1 MAAYPVATDDG
12 CIVLNRRRILK
23 MRRNPMQTSPSSV
36 SRFASAAAAAT
47 PTTAATAA
55 VRSPLVAFTAHA
67 ESPRAAT
74 SPAPALAAAH
84 LHTDDADSTP
94 AVQLLASTLDEA
106 ARRNASDLHVEP
118 TEHGWRIRLRVDGVL
133 HDMAQPPAYLRDAF
147 VTRIKV
153 LARMDIAERRVP
165 QDGRLRLARGTTSSD
180 YRVNSLPTLFGEK
193 LVLRRLEALPAD
205 LTLAA
210 LGLDARQ
217 QTDVDAAI
225 RAPHGLV
232 LVTGPT
238 GSGKTLSLYC
248 FLQML
253 NAASRNI
260 CSVEDPA
267 EIQLAG
273 INQVNV
279 REKAGLTFAVA
290 LRAFLRQDPDV
301 IMVGEIRDEETA
313 DVAVKAAQTGHLV
326 LSTLHT
332 NDAPSAVARLI
343 DIGVERYNLAAAL
356 RMVTAQRLVRRL
368 CPACKTPD
376 PLCDT
381 GAADVMSRCS
391 DHQSWPP
398 GSMREDARSDREP
411 FAPQGCEA
419 CHGIGYRGRIGV
431 HQVLPV
437 SDALRELIVHGADS
451 HRLTKQAQTDGVATL
466 RDAALARVRDGTTSL
481 AEALAA
487 TEVA

>member
-1 MAAYPVATDDG
+1 
-12 CIVLNRRRILK
+12 
-23 MRRNPMQTSPSSV
+23 MQASSP
-36 SRFASAAAAAT
+36 
-47 PTTAATAA
+47 
-55 VRSPLVAFTAHA
+55 
-67 ESPRAAT
+67 
-74 SPAPALAAAH
+74 LAAAPRPIVFDRESAPQSVKAPH
-84 LHTDDADSTP
+84 APQAPRTTPFNADPPSALADSDNVP
-94 AVQLLASTLDEA
+94 AVRLLTETLQEA
-106 ARRNASDLHVEP
+106 TRRNASDLHIEP
-118 TEHGWRIRLRVDGVL
+118 TEHGWRIRLRIDGVL
-133 HDMAQPPAYLRDAF
+133 HAIATPPTHLRDAF
-147 VTRIKV
+147 ITRVKV
-153 LARMDIAERRVP
+153 LARLDIAERRVP
-165 QDGRLRLARGTTSSD
+165 QDGRLRIATSPGRVED

-193 LVLRRLEALPAD
+193 LVLRRLDALPAD
-205 LTLAA
+205 LSLDS

-217 QTDVDAAI
+217 RNTVDAAI

-248 FLQML
+248 FLNLL
-253 NAASRNI
+253 NGEARNL

-273 INQVNV
+273 INQVSV

-332 NDAPSAVARLI
+332 NDAPAAIARLL
-343 DIGVERYNLAAAL
+343 DIGVEPYNLAAAL

-368 CPACKTPD
+368 CMACRAPAHESAKALEAAGFTPD
-376 PLCDT
+376 LAT
-381 GAADVMSRCS
+381 GSPADW
-391 DHQSWPP
+391 Q
-398 GSMREDARSDREP
+398 P
-411 FAPQGCEA
+411 FTATGCAA
-419 CHGIGYRGRIGV
+419 CHGIGYRGRVGV
-431 HQVLPV
+431 HQVMPV
-437 SDALRELIVHGADS
+437 SDAMRELIVTRAGTHELA
-451 HRLTKQAQTDGVATL
+451 RLAQAEHVTTL

>member
-1 MAAYPVATDDG
+1 
-12 CIVLNRRRILK
+12 
-23 MRRNPMQTSPSSV
+23 MQSSSTSNSPSGERASPRPIA
-36 SRFASAAAAAT
+36 SPDADPAPHPFASGARRDALSAPSNASAA
-47 PTTAATAA
+47 
-55 VRSPLVAFTAHA
+55 H
-67 ESPRAAT
+67 
-74 SPAPALAAAH
+74 PAPDSR
-84 LHTDDADSTP
+84 DDNTP
-94 AVQLLASTLDEA
+94 AVKLLTDTLREAS
-106 ARRNASDLHVEP
+106 RRNASDLHIEP
-118 TEHGWRIRLRVDGVL
+118 AEHGWRMRLRIDGVL
-133 HDMAQPPAYLRDAF
+133 HQIAQPPAHLRDAF
-147 VTRIKV
+147 ITRVKV

-165 QDGRLRLARGTTSSD
+165 QDGRLRIASAPGRIED

-193 LVLRRLEALPAD
+193 LVLRRLDALPTD
-205 LTLAA
+205 LSLDA
-210 LGLDARQ
+210 LGLDALQRA
-217 QTDVDAAI
+217 TVDAAI

-253 NAASRNI
+253 NGESRNL

-267 EIQLAG
+267 EIQLEG
-273 INQVNV
+273 INQVSV

-332 NDAPSAVARLI
+332 NDAPAAIARLL
-343 DIGVERYNLAAAL
+343 DIGVEPYNLAAAL

-368 CPACKTPD
+368 CVACRTPVQE
-376 PLCDT
+376 T
-381 GAADVMSRCS
+381 AAALRAAGFTDDRL
-391 DHQSWPP
+391 DGWQPWRAP
-398 GSMREDARSDREP
+398 GCA
-411 FAPQGCEA
+411 A
-419 CHGIGYRGRIGV
+419 CHGIGFRGRVGI
-431 HQVLPV
+431 HQVMPV
-437 SDALRELIVHGADS
+437 SDALRELIVAKAD
-451 HRLTKQAQTDGVATL
+451 TQALARVAQADGVGSL

-481 AEALAA
+481 AEALDA

>member
-1 MAAYPVATDDG
+1 MQDSSQRAASLRPVAVDSESPAKPRHNAFAAG
-12 CIVLNRRRILK
+12 AKVSANLN
-23 MRRNPMQTSPSSV
+23 SSLAD
-36 SRFASAAAAAT
+36 SDNA
-47 PTTAATAA
+47 PA
-55 VRSPLVAFTAHA
+55 VRLLTDTLQ
-67 ESPRAAT
+67 EAT
-74 SPAPALAAAH
+74 
-84 LHTDDADSTP
+84 
-94 AVQLLASTLDEA
+94 
-106 ARRNASDLHVEP
+106 RRNASDLHIEP
-118 TEHGWRIRLRVDGVL
+118 QEHGWRVRLRIDGVL
-133 HDMAQPPAYLRDAF
+133 HEIPQPPAHLRDAF
-147 VTRIKV
+147 ITRVKV

-165 QDGRLRLARGTTSSD
+165 QDGRLRIATSPGRLED

-193 LVLRRLEALPAD
+193 LVLRRLDALPTD
-205 LTLAA
+205 LSLDS
-210 LGLDARQ
+210 LGLDPQ
-217 QTDVDAAI
+217 QRDAVDAAI

-248 FLQML
+248 FLHML
-253 NAASRNI
+253 NDEARNL

-273 INQVNV
+273 INQVSV

-301 IMVGEIRDEETA
+301 IMVGEIRDDETA

-332 NDAPSAVARLI
+332 NDAPAAVARLL
-343 DIGVERYNLAAAL
+343 DIGVEPYNLAAAL

-368 CPACKTPD
+368 CAACRAPVPESAAALRAAGFAD
-376 PLCDT
+376 DHVDGWQPFGAT
-381 GAADVMSRCS
+381 GCA
-391 DHQSWPP
+391 
-398 GSMREDARSDREP
+398 
-411 FAPQGCEA
+411 A
-419 CHGIGYRGRIGV
+419 CHGIGYRGRVGV
-431 HQVLPV
+431 HQVMPV
-437 SDALRELIVHGADS
+437 SDAMREMIVARAGTHELA
-451 HRLTKQAQTDGVATL
+451 RLAQSEQVATL

>member
-1 MAAYPVATDDG
+1 MQAFSQPAALLRPLPAGSQNASRNMPNARAGETDGVAALAHDPD
-12 CIVLNRRRILK
+12 NA
-23 MRRNPMQTSPSSV
+23 P
-36 SRFASAAAAAT
+36 
-47 PTTAATAA
+47 A
-55 VRSPLVAFTAHA
+55 VRLLTDTLR
-67 ESPRAAT
+67 EAT
-74 SPAPALAAAH
+74 
-84 LHTDDADSTP
+84 
-94 AVQLLASTLDEA
+94 
-106 ARRNASDLHVEP
+106 RRNASDLHIEP
-118 TEHGWRIRLRVDGVL
+118 AENGWRVRLRIDGVL
-133 HDMAQPPAYLRDAF
+133 HETATPPAHLRDAF
-147 VTRIKV
+147 ITRVKV

-165 QDGRLRLARGTTSSD
+165 QDGRLRLATSPGRIED

-193 LVLRRLEALPAD
+193 LVLRRLDALPTD
-205 LTLAA
+205 LSLDS
-210 LGLDARQ
+210 LGLDAQ
-217 QTDVDAAI
+217 QRDAVDSAI

-248 FLQML
+248 FLNLL
-253 NAASRNI
+253 NSESLNL

-273 INQVNV
+273 INQVSV

-301 IMVGEIRDEETA
+301 VMVGEIRDEETA

-332 NDAPSAVARLI
+332 NDAPAAAARLI
-343 DIGVERYNLAAAL
+343 DIGVAPYNLAAAL

-368 CPACKTPD
+368 CTACRTPAPHS
-376 PLCDT
+376 
-381 GAADVMSRCS
+381 AA
-391 DHQSWPP
+391 
-398 GSMREDARSDREP
+398 ALRSAG
-411 FAPQGCEA
+411 FAEEQIDGWQPYAAKGCVA
-419 CHGIGYRGRIGV
+419 CHGIGYRGRVGV
-431 HQVLPV
+431 HQVMPV
-437 SDALRELIVHGADS
+437 SDAMRELIVARAGTHELA
-451 HRLTKQAQTDGVATL
+451 RQARSERIGTL

>member
-1 MAAYPVATDDG
+1 
-12 CIVLNRRRILK
+12 
-23 MRRNPMQTSPSSV
+23 MQTSFQPA
-36 SRFASAAAAAT
+36 ASALRPIAFDNEGAAKPKPNALAT
-47 PTTAATAA
+47 NAGASLADPDNAPA
-55 VRSPLVAFTAHA
+55 VRLLTDTLQ
-67 ESPRAAT
+67 EAT
-74 SPAPALAAAH
+74 
-84 LHTDDADSTP
+84 
-94 AVQLLASTLDEA
+94 
-106 ARRNASDLHVEP
+106 RRSASDLHIEP
-118 TEHGWRIRLRVDGVL
+118 AEHGWRVRLRIDGVL
-133 HDMAQPPAYLRDAF
+133 HEIPAPPAHLRDAF
-147 VTRIKV
+147 ITRVKV

-165 QDGRLRLARGTTSSD
+165 QDGRLRIATSPGRTED

-193 LVLRRLEALPAD
+193 LVLRRLDALPTD
-205 LTLAA
+205 LSLDS
-210 LGLDARQ
+210 LGLDPQ
-217 QTDVDAAI
+217 QREAAEAAI

-248 FLQML
+248 FLQLL
-253 NAASRNI
+253 NDEARNL

-273 INQVNV
+273 INQVSV

-301 IMVGEIRDEETA
+301 IMVGEIRDYETA

-332 NDAPSAVARLI
+332 NDAPAAVARLI
-343 DIGVERYNLAAAL
+343 DIGVEPYNLAAAL

-368 CPACKTPD
+368 CTACRAP
-376 PLCDT
+376 
-381 GAADVMSRCS
+381 
-391 DHQSWPP
+391 
-398 GSMREDARSDREP
+398 
-411 FAPQGCEA
+411 APQSAAALRAAGFADDQLDGWQPYASTGCAA
-419 CHGIGYRGRIGV
+419 CHGIGYRGRVGV
-431 HQVLPV
+431 HQVMPV
-437 SDALRELIVHGADS
+437 SDAMRELMVASAGTHELA
-451 HRLTKQAQTDGVATL
+451 RLAQTERVATL

>member
-1 MAAYPVATDDG
+1 MQTPLQPVAPSPRTIAFERDSATRPKPNAFAG
-12 CIVLNRRRILK
+12 EGNVA
-23 MRRNPMQTSPSSV
+23 NP
-36 SRFASAAAAAT
+36 AAARAANLT
-47 PTTAATAA
+47 DSDNAPA
-55 VRSPLVAFTAHA
+55 VRLLTDTLQ
-67 ESPRAAT
+67 EAT
-74 SPAPALAAAH
+74 
-84 LHTDDADSTP
+84 
-94 AVQLLASTLDEA
+94 
-106 ARRNASDLHVEP
+106 RRNASDLHIEP
-118 TEHGWRIRLRVDGVL
+118 AEHGWRVRLRIDGVL
-133 HDMAQPPAYLRDAF
+133 HEIAQPPAHLRDAF
-147 VTRIKV
+147 ITRVKV

-165 QDGRLRLARGTTSSD
+165 QDGRLRIATSPGRVED

-193 LVLRRLEALPAD
+193 LVLRRLDALPAD
-205 LTLAA
+205 LSLDT
-210 LGLDARQ
+210 LGLEPRQRDA
-217 QTDVDAAI
+217 VDAAI

-248 FLQML
+248 FLNLL
-253 NAASRNI
+253 NGEATNL

-273 INQVNV
+273 INQVSV

-301 IMVGEIRDEETA
+301 IMVGEIRDHETA

-332 NDAPSAVARLI
+332 NDAPAAVARLI
-343 DIGVERYNLAAAL
+343 DIGVEPYNLAAAL

-368 CPACKTPD
+368 CVACRAP
-376 PLCDT
+376 
-381 GAADVMSRCS
+381 
-391 DHQSWPP
+391 
-398 GSMREDARSDREP
+398 
-411 FAPQGCEA
+411 APQSAAALRAAGFDDAQLEGWLPYAATGCAA
-419 CHGIGYRGRIGV
+419 CHGIGYRGRVGV
-431 HQVLPV
+431 HQVMPV
-437 SDALRELIVHGADS
+437 SDAMRELIVASAGTHELA
-451 HRLTKQAQTDGVATL
+451 RLARNEQVATL